1 MLFAK
6 VAKNPPKAQLVK
18 MHKQYHPLL
27 TTHAALIPAPLVQMV
42 LLKDLL
48 FQVAF
53 TELIEMFPRK
63 DKHHQMHEQHRP
75 LRTTHPALT
84 PAHLI
89 ETVLLKDLLFQ
100 VALTE
105 LIEMF
110 PWKDRHHHPLQTT
123 HLRATEMFL

>member
-1 MLFAK
+1 
-6 VAKNPPKAQLVK
+6 
-18 MHKQYHPLL
+18 
-27 TTHAALIPAPLVQMV
+27 MV

-48 FQVAF
+48 FQVAL

-63 DKHHQMHEQHRP
+63 DNHHQMHEQHRP